1 MQNIETKEFNIKDLA
16 GISKKNIEEHLKL
29 YKGYVTNANYVLNK
43 IKELNENKESN
54 MYFLGELRRRFS
66 FEFDGV
72 RNHEIFFSL
81 IENGYQ
87 EIPENSLLKNKIEKD
102 YNSFENFIS
111 EIKST
116 AITRGTGWVMVYF
129 DKITDNIFIQWVDE
143 HHLGQLTGLSP
154 IIAIDM
160 WEHSFVYDYPTSEKK
175 NYIEAILSNLDWQK
189 IEKNFTDLLK

>member
-16 GISKKNIEEHLKL
+16 VISKKNIEEHLKL